1 MALAVRGPNVTPGYW
16 RNKKA
21 TAEAFDADGFYSMG
35 DAGRL
40 INPDNPSEGLIFDGR
55 TSENFKLRSGTWVN
69 VNAIRVGVVT
79 ALKPYFLDAVITGH
93 NQSEIGLLIVP
104 NIERLAKQYKL
115 SEKQQNAAHLQQVD
129 EVVSQVIEL
138 LQEYNDV
145 YFSNSTRIG
154 RVAIIP
160 EQPSIEKN
168 EITDKGYLNQRA
180 LLESWSELIDKMYD
194 EERQSSIYF
203 HSF

>member
-1 MALAVRGPNVTPGYW
+1 M
-16 RNKKA
+16 
-21 TAEAFDADGFYSMG
+21 
-35 DAGRL
+35 
-40 INPDNPSEGLIFDGR
+40 
-55 TSENFKLRSGTWVN
+55 
-69 VNAIRVGVVT
+69 
-79 ALKPYFLDAVITGH
+79 
-93 NQSEIGLLIVP
+93 
-104 NIERLAKQYKL
+104 
-115 SEKQQNAAHLQQVD
+115 
-129 EVVSQVIEL
+129 
-138 LQEYNDV
+138 QEYNDV

-180 LLESWSELIDKMYD
+180 LLESWSELIDKMHA

>member
-1 MALAVRGPNVTPGYW
+1 M
-16 RNKKA
+16 
-21 TAEAFDADGFYSMG
+21 
-35 DAGRL
+35 
-40 INPDNPSEGLIFDGR
+40 
-55 TSENFKLRSGTWVN
+55 
-69 VNAIRVGVVT
+69 
-79 ALKPYFLDAVITGH
+79 
-93 NQSEIGLLIVP
+93 
-104 NIERLAKQYKL
+104 AKQYKL

-138 LQEYNDV
+138 LQQYNDV

-160 EQPSIEKN
+160 EQPSIEEN

-180 LLESWSELIDKMYD
+180 LLESWSELIDKMHA